1 MTKRL
6 EKIKLSKELHSVFEK
21 SPNVVVPTTK
31 KELIKLTFGSY
42 NADAVRIAYEV
53 GNQTIEEATVNRCKN
68 GVVVNFT
75 EDYMRRRDPDCMVIA
90 DDKPTDKTRWEDR
103 FKDKVWKDVRKET
116 LDWLAGE
123 ELICL
128 PFLSGGSQNGYDS
141 LLVCPLNAAFFA
153 CGLADL
159 QAFVNV
165 DEIDR
170 EFNPRAIIYLAPPF
184 RHTHFDK
191 KQVVV
196 HSRLPGMHELFAY
209 NLYPGPSAKKG
220 VYGVLLTIGEEEGWI
235 TAHTSAVRV
244 TTPYENET
252 VIMHEGASGGG
263 KSEMLEHMHKGL
275 DGKLVYGTSLVT
287 GEEYKLSI
295 AEACKLEPITDDMA
309 TCHTNIQNDSG
320 KLVLMDGEEGWF
332 LRVDHI
338 TKYGTDPLYEGL
350 SIHPSEPLVFFNM
363 QGAPNSTCL
372 IWEHTLDSTGKPC
385 PNPRVIVPR
394 RMIPNIVNDAVE
406 VDVRSFGV
414 RMPPSSKE
422 QPNYGVMGLMQVV
435 PAGLAWLWRL
445 VSPRGH
451 NNPSIVA
458 TKGMSGEGVGSYWPF
473 ATGLKVKQANLLLEQ
488 ISKAPN
494 TNHVLIPNQHIGTYH
509 VGFAPEWV
517 SREFLARV
525 GGSTL
530 KDRLLIPARC
540 PLFGYSL
547 KRLSVNGQE
556 IRTSFLQPWTQ
567 TLLGTEGYDK
577 GAQILVDF
585 FKKEVQE
592 FLTEDLDPRGRAI
605 IEAFLKDS
613 PVDAYKNL
621 L

>member
-6 EKIKLSKELHSVFEK
+6 DKIKLSKELHKVFEH
-21 SPNVVVPTTK
+21 SPNVVVPTSK
-31 KELIKLTFGSY
+31 EELIKLTFGSF
-42 NADAVRIAYEV
+42 NANAVNV
-53 GNQTIEEATVNRCKN
+53 GYDVNGQHVVEATVTRAKN
-68 GVVVNFT
+68 GVVVNYM

-90 DDKPTDKTRWEDR
+90 DDKPTDKTKWADR
-103 FKDKVWKDVRKET
+103 FPDKKWSDVRKET
-116 LDWLAGE
+116 FDWLQGQ

-128 PFLSGGSQNGYDS
+128 PFLSGGSKNGYDS
-141 LLVCPLNAAFFA
+141 LLVCPLTAAFFA

-159 QAFVNV
+159 QAFVN
-165 DEIDR
+165 IDDVK
-170 EFNPRAIIYLAPPF
+170 EFNPIATIFLAPPF
-184 RHTHFDK
+184 RHTHFEGR
-191 KQVVV
+191 QVVV
-196 HSRLPGMHELFAY
+196 HNRLDGFQELFAY

-220 VYGVLLTIGEEEGWI
+220 VYSVLLTIGEEEDWV
-235 TAHTSAVRV
+235 TCHTSAVRV

-252 VIMHEGASGGG
+252 IIMHEGASGGG
-263 KSEMLEHMHKGL
+263 KSEMLEHMHKGM

-287 GEEYKLSI
+287 GEEYKLSV
-295 AEACKLEPITDDMA
+295 AEPCKLEPITDDMA
-309 TCHTNIQNDSG
+309 TCHPSIQNDSG

-338 TKYGTDPLYEGL
+338 TKYGTDHLYESI

-363 QGAPNSTCL
+363 QGEANSTCL

-385 PNPRVIVPR
+385 PNPRVIIPR
-394 RMIPNIVNDAVE
+394 RMIPNIVSEPVE

-414 RMPPSSKE
+414 RMPPSSAE

-435 PAGLAWLWRL
+435 PAALAWLWRL

-451 NNPSIVA
+451 NNPSIIA

-488 ISKAPN
+488 IAKAPN
-494 TNHVLIPNQHIGTYH
+494 TNYVLIPNQHIGTYH

-525 GGSTL
+525 GGSQI
-530 KDRLLIPARC
+530 KERLLVPARC

-547 KRLSVNGQE
+547 KRLQVNGQE
-556 IRTSFLQPWTQ
+556 VRTSFLQPNLQ
-567 TLLGTEGYDK
+567 TKLGNDGYDK
-577 GAQILVDF
+577 GAKILVDF
-585 FKKEVQE
+585 FKQEVAA
-592 FLTEDLDPRGRAI
+592 FNTPDLDPRGKAI
-605 IEAFLKDS
+605 IEAFLKDC
-613 PVDAYKNL
+613 PVEDYKKL